1 MRRLDVAEVVLDAS
15 ALLAFLNDEPGGD
28 VARDRIPVAVI
39 SALNLTEVVGKLAD
53 AGMPE
58 PVVRDALSGLD
69 LDVLPFDS
77 DQAYSAG
84 MLHPSTR
91 GIGLSLGDRACLG
104 LALKLDLP
112 ALTADRA
119 WTDLRIGARVM
130 LIR

>member
-1 MRRLDVAEVVLDAS
+1 VAEVVMDAS

-28 VARDRIPVAVI
+28 VAGDRIPVAVI
-39 SALNLTEVVGKLAD
+39 SALNLAEVVGKLAD

-69 LDVLPFDS
+69 LDILPFDS
-77 DQAYSAG
+77 DQACSAG
-84 MLHPSTR
+84 MLQPGTR
-91 GIGLSLGDRACLG
+91 VIGLSLGDRACLG
-104 LALKLDLP
+104 LALRLDLP

-119 WTDLRIGARVM
+119 WASLRIGARVM